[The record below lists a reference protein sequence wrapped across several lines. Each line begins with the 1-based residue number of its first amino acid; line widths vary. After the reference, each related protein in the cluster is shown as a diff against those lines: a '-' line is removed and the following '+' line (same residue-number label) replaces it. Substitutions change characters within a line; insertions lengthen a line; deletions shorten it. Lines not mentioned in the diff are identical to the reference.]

1 MSGAHLYN
9 RIGLDDGLMVTIKPV
24 TVKSTTGYLL
34 VLIDLDSRSECGR
47 RIFPTFQAAHAYA
60 ESCFI
65 NDKEPSDA

>member
-9 RIGLDDGLMVTIKPV
+9 RIDLEDGLMVTIKPI
-24 TVKSTTGYLL
+24 TVKHQPGYLL
-34 VLIDLDSRSECGR
+34 VLTDLDSRMECGR

-65 NDKEPSDA
+65 TTESDHA